1 MRHWHSAIVGRVL
14 PVLVLVVSA
23 CGGGQ
28 TGTPEPPSAIP
39 TAAMP
44 TPPPAAT
51 EAEARARINA
61 ALTAFDLTEPRSLNR
76 VEDIVYA
83 GPKGIPQ
90 MTQELKSNQLV
101 RRWAAIYALGKT
113 AQAQDVPLLRSALS
127 DANLTVRARAAAA
140 LLRLGNEEGLAIL
153 RQAAASDE
161 EEAFSAPPQL
171 LQDFARNVLSF
182 YGKSALLPPDPDSPR
197 GGRTGLMTPPVRP
210 PEDTQIHIS
219 DTGVEIDVNIQF
231 MSFNDIPP
239 ARIETWRRGIED
251 MWSNKLKLPNGAPV
265 KVVANIK
272 TLSLNQRIAGEK
284 EAPNFHQIYVLD
296 SVSDI
301 GHRSFVKHIPKPG
314 ESVGGTWS
322 VWNSPTVVAHEVG
335 HLMGIPDEYMDTP
348 GGRSVPK
355 PEYAEDNA
363 NSPSVMVQTW
373 RSRDGKPPD
382 VKSRH
387 MQIILR
393 ALPGQAPAVVATPAP
408 TATPKPSATPTPT
421 SRPTP
426 TPTARPST
434 PAPAAGPSSWKLLE
448 PQVEDLKGILRSKDV
463 PAGGSCSFTT
473 TSASY
478 AYRPAGKDTNLLVTL
493 TWDTPPST
501 LVAGQ
506 TFSVT
511 IKGSGSVKNA
521 SLTLSQGV
529 EAMFDPHPGFFT
541 AQVTGTGWNGPTPG
555 ASDADRAWVNV
566 TSDPAKGDT
575 VWGVNRTY
583 KYTLPTGVSAPTLQL
598 ALIVGGRGADKC
610 NGQILFRWQKQ

>member
-1 MRHWHSAIVGRVL
+1 MNRLLWLGCFLLAVL
-14 PVLVLVVSA
+14 LTA
-23 CGGGQ
+23 CSIGGGSPA
-28 TGTPEPPSAIP
+28 TPTPGVPFGT
-39 TAAMP
+39 P
-44 TPPPAAT
+44 TPPPAST
-51 EAEARARINA
+51 EAEAQARINA
-61 ALTAFDLTEPRSLNR
+61 ALAAFDLTQPQSLNR
-76 VEDIVYA
+76 VEELVYA
-83 GPKGIPQ
+83 GPKGVPQ
-90 MTQELKSNQLV
+90 MAQELKSNQLV
-101 RRWAAIYALGKT
+101 RRWAAIYALGRI

-171 LQDFARNVLSF
+171 LQDFARDVLSF
-182 YGKSALLPPDPDSPR
+182 YGKSALLPPDPDSLR
-197 GGRTGLMTPPVRP
+197 GGRIGLMTPPVSP
-210 PEDTQIHIS
+210 PNDTQIHIS
-219 DTGVEIDVNIQF
+219 DTGVEIDVNIQL

-251 MWSNKLKLPNGAPV
+251 MWSNKMKLPNGAPV
-265 KVVANIK
+265 RVVANIK

-284 EAPNFHQIYVLD
+284 EGPNSHRIYVLNRQD
-296 SVSDI
+296 GLGFRPFV
-301 GHRSFVKHIPKPG
+301 RSIPKPG
-314 ESVGGTWS
+314 ESVGGTWTEN
-322 VWNSPTVVAHEVG
+322 NSPTVIAHEVG
-335 HLMGIPDEYMDTP
+335 HLIGIPDEYMDTP
-348 GGRSVPK
+348 DGRSVPK

-363 NSPSVMVQTW
+363 NSPSIMIQTW
-373 RSRDGKPPD
+373 RSRGGKPPD

-387 MQIILR
+387 MQTILR
-393 ALPGQAPAVVATPAP
+393 ALTGQAPAVVAAPAP
-408 TATPKPSATPTPT
+408 TATPKPTPTRTPTP
-421 SRPTP
+421 RPTP

-434 PAPAAGPSSWKLLE
+434 PTPTARPSSWKLLD
-448 PQVEDLKGILRSKDV
+448 PQVEDIKGIPRSKNV
-463 PAGGSCSFTT
+463 PAGGSCSITN

-478 AYRPAGKDTNLLVTL
+478 VYRPVGKDTNLQVTL

-501 LVAGQ
+501 LAAGQ

-521 SLTLSQGV
+521 GLTLSQGV

-541 AQVTGTGWNGPTPG
+541 AQVTGAGWNGPTPG

-566 TSDPAKGDT
+566 TSDPAKGDA

-598 ALIVGGRGADKC
+598 ALIVGGRGADMC
-610 NGQILFRWQKQ
+610 NGQILFRWKKQ